1 MCSLGRGC
9 SRPCGNLQV
18 IVAARDGRP
27 WWFCFR
33 CCRGSCCSSSGSSSS
48 SSSSIVVVVVVAS
61 SSSSSSS
68 SSTVVVVV
76 VAVVLRSSSSSI
88 TALAALPRRSQA
100 HKIAPPAPLAGCG
113 AAGRMSLSGTSLRPT
128 CQCRHMTAGLWANVL
143 AGEGMLKALRESAGD
158 CGCQGREAVVVLLP
172 LLSW

>member
-1 MCSLGRGC
+1 MVVPALGASLLLGTLVGWQHTDGVGWREGC
-9 SRPCGNLQV
+9 
-18 IVAARDGRP
+18 AFEA
-27 WWFCFR
+27 WW
-33 CCRGSCCSSSGSSSS
+33 
-48 SSSSIVVVVVVAS
+48 
-61 SSSSSSS
+61 
-68 SSTVVVVV
+68 
-76 VAVVLRSSSSSI
+76 
-88 TALAALPRRSQA
+88 AALPRRSQA

-158 CGCQGREAVVVLLP
+158 CGCQGREAVVVLLS